1 MEPREIFWSLAKDAE
16 VRAIDNRGGIGLAEC
31 AAAIEDGRILDEFP
45 HPSRPNQRIFV
56 LEINNYAYIVPYV
69 KDGNAVFLKTMF
81 PSRKHAAR
89 YLGVRK

>member
-1 MEPREIFWSLAKDAE
+1 MKEREIFWSPAKDAE
-16 VRAIDNRGGIGLAEC
+16 IRAVLNRGAIGLAEC

-45 HPSRPNQRIFV
+45 HPSRPNQHIFV
-56 LEINNYAYIVPYV
+56 LEINHYAYVVPYI
-69 KDGNAVFLKTMF
+69 KDGSAIFLKTMF